1 MLGTWLVLLAIL
13 AWQLPFLIAR
23 SQWPELR
30 AFLLLWVIAALY
42 ASLVVADA
50 GIPNATQL
58 ITMLVEYF
66 FPAP

>member
-1 MLGTWLVLLAIL
+1 MVGTWLILLLIL

-23 SQWPELR
+23 RQWPELW
-30 AFLLLWVIAALY
+30 AFVFLWAIGALY

-50 GIPNATQL
+50 GIPTVTQL
-58 ITMLVEYF
+58 IIRLVEYF

>member
-1 MLGTWLVLLAIL
+1 MIGTWLVLLAIL

-23 SQWPELR
+23 RQWPELR
-30 AFLLLWVIAALY
+30 AFLLLWVIGALC

-50 GIPNATQL
+50 DIPSATQI
-58 ITMLVEYF
+58 ITRLVEYF